1 MSVQNRAGF
10 ERFLDEVDRL
20 LHNVLAAVASL
31 REHTR
36 RAKRKYLC
44 SDELGAE
51 YDARVADV
59 FLAPKAQFV
68 QRLRVMV
75 AHRNLPRLL
84 GYTSVI
90 LDESFTSN
98 IVLDRDELLE
108 WDDWGVTAQ
117 AFLEGSEEPIAL
129 DEVIVEYRSGVVGS
143 HEWFTHAL
151 TEKNREALKEYERGS
166 EDLLAFTKTLWGPTP
181 R

>member
-1 MSVQNRAGF
+1 
-10 ERFLDEVDRL
+10 
-20 LHNVLAAVASL
+20 
-31 REHTR
+31 
-36 RAKRKYLC
+36 
-44 SDELGAE
+44 
-51 YDARVADV
+51 
-59 FLAPKAQFV
+59 
-68 QRLRVMV
+68 MV

-84 GYTSVI
+84 GYTSVV

-98 IVLDRDELLE
+98 IILDRDELLE

-129 DEVIVEYRSGVVGS
+129 DEVIVECRAAVIGF

-151 TEKNREALKEYERGS
+151 TEKNREALKEYERAS
-166 EDLLAFTKTLWGPTP
+166 EDLLAFTKTLWGPMP